1 MDIQQLERSQQ
12 EIHVIADHRESAS
25 GVVEALRAFPG
36 VTVTPETLVVGDYLV
51 DGRLIIERKTLAD
64 LVASIK
70 EGRLL
75 RQALRLAASKYR
87 PAILLEGKGSD
98 LAGCKMR
105 REAIQGALISI
116 SLLMG
121 IPILRS
127 LHPAESAQLMV
138 YAAHQIRSSAA
149 GALPRH
155 GKRPKGKRR
164 LQLYLLQGLPGVG
177 PERACWLLEHFGTV
191 EAVIA
196 ASAGDLAVVRGIGDK
211 TAKAVRWAVSEE
223 EQQYRLLPKRPVLPL
238 SWSR

>member
-1 MDIQQLERSQQ
+1 MDIRQLDCLPR

-25 GVVEALRAFPG
+25 GVVEALRAVPG
-36 VTVTPETLVVGDYLV
+36 VTVNLETLVVGDYLI
-51 DGRLIIERKTLAD
+51 DGKLVIERKTLLD

-75 RQALRLAASKYR
+75 RQALRLAVSEYR

-98 LAGCKMR
+98 LAGRGMR

-116 SLLMG
+116 SLLIG
-121 IPILRS
+121 VPILRS
-127 LHPAESAQLMV
+127 LEPAESAQLMV
-138 YAAHQIRSSAA
+138 YAARQIRGSAS
-149 GALPRH
+149 GALPRY

-191 EAVIA
+191 EAVVA
-196 ASAGDLAVVRGIGDK
+196 ASIGELAEVRGIGDK
-211 TAKAVRWAVSEE
+211 IAKAIRWAVSEE
-223 EQQYRLLPKRPVLPL
+223 EQQYRLAPESVDY
-238 SWSR
+238 SFEQ